1 MVAGVSTLA
10 FTLSGCQPDFSDY
23 IAMDKSG
30 ESFSCADL
38 VSRYESENDSLIY
51 MYDVSKL
58 ERKGKHYFKQCR
70 EALDRRHHNTCIS
83 LLRDESVFMR
93 NEISDVNRKFC
104 SDEIAEAR
112 ANKIREIRDSGKVL
126 YSDDFDKVISKGFIQ
141 EKGSSKQYRVAE
153 IVSVTA
159 PEPILDNYFYRVQIS
174 FSSQDTLTFTLDSKE
189 TALKYIDYIKS
200 SS

>member
-1 MVAGVSTLA
+1 MIAGVATLA
-10 FTLSGCQPDFSDY
+10 ITLSGCQPDFTDY

-30 ESFSCADL
+30 ESFSCTDL
-38 VSRYESENDSLIY
+38 LSRYESEHGNLRY
-51 MYDVSKL
+51 MYGVLKL
-58 ERKGKHYFKQCR
+58 ERKGQHYFKQCR
-70 EALDRRHHNTCIS
+70 EALDERHRNNCTS
-83 LLRDESVFMR
+83 LLRDESVFMG

-104 SDEIAEAR
+104 SDVIAEAR

-141 EKGSSKQYRVAE
+141 EKGNLKQYRVAE
-153 IVSVTA
+153 IVSITA
-159 PEPILDNYFYRVQIS
+159 PEPILDNYFYRVHVS
-174 FSSQDTLTFTLDSKE
+174 FSSQDTLTFILNSKE